1 MRQHAHRPEDKE
13 KRRQTILAAARRV
26 WGTSTFGELTMSRV
40 ARRARLAKGTLYL
53 YFPTKEALLL
63 SLLES
68 SLERY
73 LSDLERRFAK
83 DDAPRDADGAAEVIA
98 STLLANEPLVGLLAI
113 LGAILEHNL
122 PEARILQFKRWLL
135 SRLERTGGCLA
146 QRLPFLG
153 KGGGLRLL
161 LHLQALIAGL
171 GGLTQPAPA
180 VARVLALPG
189 FEPFRI
195 DFGTELRD
203 MLAALLRGQAA
214 QMPGEPVS
222 STGPER
228 THEGHHDCKERDG

>member
-1 MRQHAHRPEDKE
+1 M
-13 KRRQTILAAARRV
+13 
-26 WGTSTFGELTMSRV
+26 
-40 ARRARLAKGTLYL
+40 
-53 YFPTKEALLL
+53 
-63 SLLES
+63 
-68 SLERY
+68 
-73 LSDLERRFAK
+73 
-83 DDAPRDADGAAEVIA
+83 
-98 STLLANEPLVGLLAI
+98 GLLAI

-122 PEARILQFKRWLL
+122 PEERIRQFKRWLL
-135 SRLERTGGCLA
+135 SRLERTGRCLA

-153 KGGGLRLL
+153 EGGGLRLL

-203 MLAALLRGQAA
+203 MLAALLRGRAA
-214 QMPGEPVS
+214 RGPGEPVL

-228 THEGHHDCKERDG
+228 TPGGNHDCGEPEG